1 MISIRVFTCV
11 CHWNVSRDRDL
22 FNFTCPYLSCG
33 FRLGDD
39 WLCRQYYS
47 YSAMGR
53 IQLNAPAILTEASE
67 SHRPITTSLG
77 INRNCDWFCHHRIY
91 CAIGAA

>member
-1 MISIRVFTCV
+1 MISITVSNCF
-11 CHWNVSRDRDL
+11 CHWNVSRNRNL

-33 FRLGDD
+33 FGLGDD
-39 WLCRQYYS
+39 WLCRQYFLIR
-47 YSAMGR
+47 MGR
-53 IQLNAPAILTEASE
+53 IQVNAPAVLTRSFK
-67 SHRPITTSLG
+67 SHPTHYHKPW